1 MRTMI
6 RSLIKRRVFC
16 PAVREALEK
25 AHHEVLGLSHT
36 RSGEGLVQ
44 LDLTKREDVER
55 AFEDFRPNWVIH
67 CAAER
72 RPDVAEK
79 VRYLVSAAVHLP
91 FGSPDSF
98 KRDPEGTRILNAQVP
113 EHLASLSKKLKY
125 TLVYISTD
133 YVFDGTSPP
142 YTPSST
148 PNPLQLYGQSKR
160 DGELAVLGVAGA
172 SVIILR
178 VPVLYGPAPRNS
190 DSAINILLD
199 VVQDQSGKTY
209 KMDHYATRYPTN
221 VLDIA
226 QFLVRLSETGPALAR
241 TPNHYLT
248 SATPPSFPSI
258 FPQSLTHAAA
268 LGYKKPI
275 PPILHYSAA
284 EPFTKYEICLVYAK
298 ILGLPHG
305 HIIPDAEPPSGPG
318 ATTRPRDCQLY
329 TRETEDLRVGEEGDA
344 SLGVSLFEEWWSA
357 YLKK

>member
-1 MRTMI
+1 MA
-6 RSLIKRRVFC
+6 LRVIVTGASGVLGA
-16 PAVREALEK
+16 AVRDAFMK

-44 LDLTKREDVER
+44 LDLTKRDEVEKV
-55 AFEDFRPNWVIH
+55 FQGFKPNWVIH

-79 VRYLVSAAVHLP
+79 
-91 FGSPDSF
+91 
-98 KRDPEGTRILNAQVP
+98 DPGGTRVLNAQVP
-113 EHLASLSKKLKY
+113 ELLASLSRELKY

-142 YTPSST
+142 YTPSSPT
-148 PNPLQLYGQSKR
+148 NPLQLYGQTKR
-160 DGELAVLGVAGA
+160 DGELAVLGVDGA
-172 SVIILR
+172 SVVVLR
-178 VPVLYGPAPRNS
+178 LPVLYGPAPKNS

-221 VLDIA
+221 VLDIG
-226 QFLVRLSETGPALAR
+226 QFLVRLSGC
-241 TPNHYLT
+241 
-248 SATPPSFPSI
+248 
-258 FPQSLTHAAA
+258 
-268 LGYKKPI
+268 KKPI

-284 EPFTKYEICLVYAK
+284 EPFTKYEICLVFAK

-329 TRETEDLRVGEEGDA
+329 TRETEDLRIGEEGDP
-344 SLGVSLFEEWWSA
+344 SLGLSLFEEWWTT
-357 YLKK
+357 YLGK